1 LAELVL
7 MPKLG
12 FNMETG
18 YISTWRKKEGDGIK
32 KGDVLL
38 EIETDKTTMEIESTV
53 SGMVRKILVGEGETI
68 PVILPI
74 AIIGEANENIEGMI
88 REAMAQL
95 GQTVEPMVPEVSSIE
110 SEKTPNLQVEP
121 INDTTTPSLIDPG
134 QIKLSPRAQ
143 KYIREKNLDLLTSDI
158 KGTGFQGGVTVS
170 DIEEYVKR
178 NRTKITPVAEKI
190 AVQNKLEISSIQG
203 TGIGGKVTKAD
214 VENVLIR
221 KENVQSPSQPTA
233 QSAGDKKILRTINYA
248 GMRKV
253 IGDRLSLS
261 KFTAPHLYFTTSVD
275 VSSLMALRKQVNAAQ
290 EQKISVN
297 DFIIGAVIKALQKY
311 PELNSSLQGDKILQY
326 EDVNIGVAVGLE
338 TGLIVPVIKE
348 AQTKKISQIAKE
360 SQALA
365 EKARNGKLLP
375 DEYQG
380 GTFTISNLG
389 MFGIENFTAI
399 INPPEA
405 GILSISAVKK
415 TAVVMEEAGEDK
427 VVIKPMMNMT
437 VSVDHRIID
446 GLVATRFINEVKTLI
461 ENPFNII
468 I

>member
-1 LAELVL
+1 MAELVL

-18 YISTWRKKEGDGIK
+18 YISSWFKKEGDTIK

-38 EIETDKTTMEIESTV
+38 AIETDKTTMEIESTV
-53 SGMVRKILVGEGETI
+53 SGTVRKILADEGETV

-74 AIIGEANENIEGMI
+74 AIIGDANENIEALL
-88 REAMAQL
+88 RDARAQL
-95 GQTVEPMVPEVSSIE
+95 GQTVDTVPSDTEIAMPQEVDSSNPPLSVPSTIE
-110 SEKTPNLQVEP
+110 L
-121 INDTTTPSLIDPG
+121 
-134 QIKLSPRAQ
+134 KLSPRAQ
-143 KYIREKNLDLLTSDI
+143 KYIREKNLNLATLDI
-158 KGTGFQGGVTVS
+158 KGTGFQGGVTAS
-170 DIEEYVKR
+170 DVEEYVKR
-178 NRTKITPVAEKI
+178 NRTKISPVAEKI
-190 AVQNKLEISSIQG
+190 ADQNNLDINSIQG
-203 TGIGGKVTKAD
+203 TGLGGKVTKMD
-214 VENVLIR
+214 
-221 KENVQSPSQPTA
+221 VQSALNKMDNIQTPIPSM
-233 QSAGDKKILRTINYA
+233 GDKKVLRTINYS

-253 IGDRLSLS
+253 IGDRLSQS
-261 KFTAPHLYFTTSVD
+261 KFTAPHLYFTTSAD
-275 VSSLMALRKQVNAAQ
+275 MSSLMELRKQVNGAQ

-311 PELNSSLQGDKILQY
+311 PELNSSLQGDKILIY
-326 EDVNIGVAVGLE
+326 EDVNIGIAVGLE
-338 TGLIVPVIKE
+338 SGLIVPVIKQ
-348 AQTKKISQIAKE
+348 AQSKKLSQIAKE

-380 GTFTISNLG
+380 GTFTLSNLG

-415 TAVVMEEAGEDK
+415 TPVVVEEDGEDK
-427 VVIKPMMNMT
+427 IVIKPIMKMT